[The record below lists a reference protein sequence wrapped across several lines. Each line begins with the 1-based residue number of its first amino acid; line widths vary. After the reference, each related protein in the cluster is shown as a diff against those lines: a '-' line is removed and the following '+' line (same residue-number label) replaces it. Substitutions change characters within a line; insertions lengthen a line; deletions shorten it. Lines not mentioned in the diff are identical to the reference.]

1 MRAAGI
7 AGIRVHIGGKAFDAA
22 VAANRQWALTN
33 RLASVAISL
42 AAIVAMMLARR

>member
-22 VAANRQWALTN
+22 VAQT
-33 RLASVAISL
+33 ASGH
-42 AAIVAMMLARR
+42 